1 MFEVCFKYVQDVVST
16 YKVCIGYT
24 EYVQSMKKISY
35 HSVLS
40 PTPACFASNCA
51 RDRRGSIA
59 ISISGCLV
67 VRRCQFRY
75 RYFSFLPHSVLSPS
89 TACIVSNCARGRR
102 GNIAISISGCLVVRR
117 CQFRYRCFSF
127 LRLKVWIDN
136 LNNRRDFFCVPLN
149 LRRRCL

>member
-40 PTPACFASNCA
+40 PTTACIDSNCV
-51 RDRRGSIA
+51 RGRRGSIA

-75 RYFSFLPHSVLSPS
+75 RYFSFLQHSVLSPT
-89 TACIVSNCARGRR
+89 TAFIASNCARGRR
-102 GNIAISISGCLVVRR
+102 GNIVISISGCLVVRC
-117 CQFRYRCFSF
+117 CQFRYFSV

-136 LNNRRDFFCVPLN
+136 LNNRRDFLCVPVN
-149 LRRRCL
+149 LRRRCPL